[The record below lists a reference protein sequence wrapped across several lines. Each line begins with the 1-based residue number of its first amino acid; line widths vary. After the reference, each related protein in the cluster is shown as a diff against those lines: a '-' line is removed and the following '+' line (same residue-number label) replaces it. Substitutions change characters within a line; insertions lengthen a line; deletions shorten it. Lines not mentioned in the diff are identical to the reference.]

1 MEDSSA
7 TLINSCQNSLD
18 DGVSQPGSVS
28 SVSSPSGS
36 GIDSLRAKKRK
47 QSPFAK
53 WVKGPSKELPMY
65 QKAAERKVKLFSG
78 KEIADAQG
86 LEKIRRRFWNEK
98 AEELCQDTALK
109 KWKATAIHGVVDT
122 AWTLKKTV
130 VLVVE
135 ANNTREQELREEVK
149 DSPQIKKQ
157 KAETVDANVQRTLSS
172 HRELLR
178 VNERLR
184 RLNDRSNTTSE
195 KKKKIAEEEIA
206 AKTALGELKLAQ
218 ESLRKA
224 LQNKRKCLAAP
235 TPFQGVPS
243 DVVEDCKE
251 PTTEDIDGM
260 LETVLKRTR
269 PSRDEDENKEEE
281 EEI

>member
-1 MEDSSA
+1 
-7 TLINSCQNSLD
+7 
-18 DGVSQPGSVS
+18 
-28 SVSSPSGS
+28 
-36 GIDSLRAKKRK
+36 
-47 QSPFAK
+47 
-53 WVKGPSKELPMY
+53 MY
-65 QKAAERKVKLFSG
+65 QKAAERKVKLFSC

-109 KWKATAIHGVVDT
+109 KWKASAIHGVVDT

-135 ANNTREQELREEVK
+135 ANNTREQELREDVK
-149 DSPQIKKQ
+149 DSSQIKRQ

-195 KKKKIAEEEIA
+195 KN
-206 AKTALGELKLAQ
+206 
-218 ESLRKA
+218 R
-224 LQNKRKCLAAP
+224 
-235 TPFQGVPS
+235 
-243 DVVEDCKE
+243 
-251 PTTEDIDGM
+251 
-260 LETVLKRTR
+260 
-269 PSRDEDENKEEE
+269 
-281 EEI
+281 